1 MAEDTENGLDRCW
14 HREGVWGKGERCPR
28 LEEVVH
34 CHNCDVFHA
43 ASMKAYERAI
53 PDDYRSEWTNLLAQE
68 KEIRTLE
75 SKSVLVFRIGEEWV
89 AVPTVLCKEVTDV
102 LKIHRLPHNRNRM
115 IKGVVNING
124 EVQICFSLG
133 NVLGI
138 SKGGDEESEGARHPV
153 AERSVIMEKD
163 GKRYVFPVSEVK
175 GIFRYAKE
183 DLKEVPRT
191 LSFGNYMKGVITC
204 GGRHAG
210 CIDEELLIAELD
222 RGVR

>member
-1 MAEDTENGLDRCW
+1 MADEIENGLDRCW
-14 HREGVWGKGERCPR
+14 HREGVWGKEGRCPK

-43 ASMKAYERAI
+43 ASMKVYDRVI
-53 PDDYRSEWTNLLAQE
+53 PEDYRSEWSRLLAQE
-68 KEIRTLE
+68 KERRVE
-75 SKSVLVFRIGEEWV
+75 ASKSVLVFRIGDEWV

-102 LKIHRLPHNRNRM
+102 LKIHRLPHNRNRI

-138 SKGGDEESEGARHPV
+138 SKAANGDAEEARNLV
-153 AERSVIMEKD
+153 SERSVIMEKD

-175 GIFRYAKE
+175 GMFRYTEGA
-183 DLKEVPRT
+183 LKEVPRT
-191 LSFGNYMKGVITC
+191 LSFGNFMKGVITC
-204 GGRHAG
+204 DGRHVG

-222 RGVR
+222 RSIR